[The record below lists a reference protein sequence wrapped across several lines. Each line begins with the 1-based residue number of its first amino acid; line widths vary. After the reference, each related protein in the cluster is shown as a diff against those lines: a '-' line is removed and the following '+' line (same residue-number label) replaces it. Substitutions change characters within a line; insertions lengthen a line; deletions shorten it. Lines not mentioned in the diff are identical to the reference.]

1 MLSNWLRTFDAQHH
15 PAGLFSPPY
24 TCPSP
29 ATRSVA
35 SSSTSSHSITTCAHA
50 SGAPA
55 ASFPGSTVA
64 EEEAIS
70 ADRTSDG
77 TSPADSV
84 HLDHSDEQDG
94 GVEDVLLFD
103 AVVELLD
110 DA

>member
-1 MLSNWLRTFDAQHH
+1 M
-15 PAGLFSPPY
+15 
-24 TCPSP
+24 
-29 ATRSVA
+29 
-35 SSSTSSHSITTCAHA
+35 
-50 SGAPA
+50 
-55 ASFPGSTVA
+55 A

-70 ADRTSDG
+70 ADKTSYG

-84 HLDHSDEQDG
+84 HLDHDEQDG